1 MQFINSTIDD
11 YVKQKKLTGQEDLG
25 EKLMFG
31 QDDEDGCKSMTTS
44 LLHDISFDDLEQL
57 LTCDN
62 FKPSLFINY
71 LNLINMVQNLK
82 LDCADAL
89 SSFFENTK
97 IEKLPEWI
105 K

>member
-1 MQFINSTIDD
+1 M
-11 YVKQKKLTGQEDLG
+11 TGWEDLG

-31 QDDEDGCKSMTTS
+31 QDDEEGCKSMTAS
-44 LLHDISFDDLEQL
+44 LLHDISFVDLEQL

-62 FKPSLFINY
+62 FKLNIFINY

-89 SSFFENTK
+89 TSFFEDAK
-97 IEKLPEWI
+97 VDKLPEWI

>member
-1 MQFINSTIDD
+1 
-11 YVKQKKLTGQEDLG
+11 
-25 EKLMFG
+25 MFG
-31 QDDEDGCKSMTTS
+31 QDDEDGCKLMTTS